1 MIYNVEIDNFL
12 REIIYEPWMSE
23 DDYNEIITDAF
34 IKMNTTKEKLSDDIQ
49 TGIDNGYSL
58 DLQFSIIRKALNAG

>member
-23 DDYNEIITDAF
+23 DDYNEIITEAF